1 MLIHIGQNEFVDF
14 KHCEMIINLLTVDED
29 TRKRVLAAM
38 PEPEE
43 GSEYR
48 AAIHTTDGRWIGS
61 TLSPEALAQ
70 RGICHPFADAP
81 YLKAEWKVSSQ
92 YRY

>member
-1 MLIHIGQNEFVDF
+1 MLIHIGQNKFVDF
-14 KHCEMIINLLTVDED
+14 KHCELIINLLTVDEE
-29 TRKRVLAAM
+29 TQKRVLAAM

-43 GSEYR
+43 GSEYH
-48 AAIHTTDGRWIGS
+48 AAIRTTNGRWIGS

-70 RGICHPFADAP
+70 RGICHPFTDAA
-81 YLKAEWKVSSQ
+81 YLKEEWKTSSQ

>member
-14 KHCEMIINLLTVDED
+14 KKCEMIINLLTVDEE
-29 TRKRVLAAM
+29 TRKRVLAQL
-38 PEPEE
+38 PKLET
-43 GSEYR
+43 STEYR
-48 AAIHTTDGRWIGS
+48 AAIRTTDGEWLGS

-81 YLKAEWKVSSQ
+81 YLKDEWKTSSQ

>member
-14 KHCEMIINLLTVDED
+14 KKCEMIINLFTVDED
-29 TRKRVLAAM
+29 TRKRVLAAL
-38 PEPEE
+38 PEPEK

-48 AAIHTTDGRWIGS
+48 AAIRTTDGKWIGS

-81 YLKAEWKVSSQ
+81 YLKSEWKVSSQ